1 MNVSI
6 GFPTVFFFSFGLT
19 PPGYLAFFYCSTHR
33 NVLTGHRIC
42 FFLLFFLAS
51 IVSIGLPVRP
61 ALLSLRLRL
70 DSAFA
75 HYQSAITSWSYEASV
90 CFFSFFLLP
99 SSVSPPFL
107 NHFGSFWL
115 NSHDFCSPFHFIF
128 SLPSRVYSRKIP
140 KTRLRDFFS
149 RLFRSD
155 HFLVLLLK
163 IRIHFYSFSA
173 LQLLRVTPSILFLSL
188 SFSRVFFRAF
198 PRSHFLLSSLRLLLS
213 SSVSAHLTHSDLTI

>member
-1 MNVSI
+1 MLYLFQMNVSI
-6 GFPTVFFFSFGLT
+6 GSPIVFFFSLELT
-19 PPGYLAFFYCSTHR
+19 PPGYLACFYCSTHR

-75 HYQSAITSWSYEASV
+75 HYQSAITSRSYVASV
-90 CFFSFFLLP
+90 CFFLSFPPPLFRV
-99 SSVSPPFL
+99 SSVPESLWIFL
-107 NHFGSFWL
+107 IKL
-115 NSHDFCSPFHFIF
+115 PHDFCSPFHFIF

-149 RLFRSD
+149 RLSRSD

-163 IRIHFYSFSA
+163 VRIHFYSFGA
-173 LQLLRVTPSILFLSL
+173 LQLLRVTPS
-188 SFSRVFFRAF
+188 
-198 PRSHFLLSSLRLLLS
+198 
-213 SSVSAHLTHSDLTI
+213 